1 MKSRLTLIFSA
12 LVVLMGSMIWL
23 VQDRRSSGTGPAP
36 ALAAERSV
44 SVRPEFR
51 SEETVAATNT
61 TATAPVASGDA
72 PMVHVD
78 SSGEVK
84 YTARD
89 GDTVSQLAIALL
101 GSDSKENRDA
111 VIAANRSLQL
121 DPDRVLGGHAYS
133 IVRLAVQSTDAAPAT
148 NMPAVNT
155 PVANTPVMNTKS
167 DATSEKPA
175 VAAAIADPAPKLRYT
190 ARIGD
195 TVGAL
200 AAHLLGGD
208 TRANRDAIIA
218 ENASLQQDPDHLVAG
233 QTYTIA
239 APNGMTKDIDA
250 PKSKTSTSQPDAD
263 EAALRSIGRTL
274 RYTAK
279 PGDTVTKLAIALLGS
294 DTPANRDLIIK
305 SNPSLKQDPDHLV
318 AGQTYWI
325 AAPIADARP

>member
-12 LVVLMGSMIWL
+12 LVVLLGSMTWL
-23 VQDRRSSGTGPAP
+23 VQDRKSNATGPVP

-44 SVRPEFR
+44 SIRPEA
-51 SEETVAATNT
+51 TVEQTG
-61 TATAPVASGDA
+61 APVVSADA

-78 SSGEVK
+78 ASGEVK

-111 VIAANRSLQL
+111 VIAANPALRL
-121 DPDRVLGGHAYS
+121 DPDRVLVGQAYS
-133 IVRLAVQSTDAAPAT
+133 IVRLAVQPTAVQSPKPAMAANTQTDAASAVTPPSPIAARNEQPA
-148 NMPAVNT
+148 
-155 PVANTPVMNTKS
+155 
-167 DATSEKPA
+167 A
-175 VAAAIADPAPKLRYT
+175 VAETSPKLRYT
-190 ARIGD
+190 ARMGD
-195 TVGAL
+195 TLGAL

-208 TRANRDAIIA
+208 TKANRDAIVA
-218 ENASLQQDPDHLVAG
+218 ENPPLQQDADHLVAG

-239 APNGMTKDIDA
+239 APSGMTKDIDA
-250 PKSKTSTSQPDAD
+250 PRQKASTSQPDAD

-325 AAPIADARP
+325 AAPTAEPKQ